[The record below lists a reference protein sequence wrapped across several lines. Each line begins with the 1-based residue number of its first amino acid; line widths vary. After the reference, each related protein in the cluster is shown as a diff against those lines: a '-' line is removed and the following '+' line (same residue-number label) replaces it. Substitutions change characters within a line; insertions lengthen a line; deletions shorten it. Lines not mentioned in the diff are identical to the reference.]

1 MSTFRDTLLARTAPD
16 GDLFGVVTAVADPT
30 GTFID
35 SSGAALV
42 NYSTGRLVFTCAGG
56 RRKWDSS
63 EQPDLDTTYW
73 AYSFTKLLTTI
84 AALQCVERGQIGLD
98 DAVEGILPE
107 LKNPQIIGPGD
118 NEAGTQFTLTS
129 AIGKITLRHLLTHT
143 SGVGYDI
150 MNPLLLAWRESRGE
164 STMSMCGDVVK
175 AYSMPLL
182 FEPGESWAYGGSLD
196 WAGQVVERLTGQ
208 RLGEYMQKNIF
219 SRLEMKN
226 TTFNVIENPHV
237 KQKVMD
243 MVTRSTDGKLSPI
256 DNMYPEDAKT
266 DSGGMGVLTSVGD
279 YIQVVGD
286 LIKEKPRLLQSGT
299 RDQMFEPQFEAI
311 GKQTDGLMAMG
322 FMHENLTGGEKSPG
336 AFGFGL
342 GGLITLRD
350 TPNLPA
356 GTLSW
361 GGMPNLAWFANRKK
375 GVAACYG
382 CQVIPPS
389 DEPSM
394 ALLAEFA
401 KEAWKQS
408 LDN

>member
-1 MSTFRDTLLARTAPD
+1 MSSFQDTLLARTAPD

-30 GTFID
+30 G
-35 SSGAALV
+35 
-42 NYSTGRLVFTCAGG
+42 RLVFTCAGG
-56 RRKWDSS
+56 RRKWDSAD
-63 EQPDLDTTYW
+63 QPDLDTTYW

-107 LKNPQIIGPGD
+107 LKTPQIIGPGD
-118 NEAGTQFTLTS
+118 NEAGTQFTLTP

-143 SGVGYDI
+143 SGIGYDV

-164 STMSMCGDVVK
+164 STMAMCGDVVK

-182 FEPGESWAYGGSLD
+182 FEPGESWSYGGSLD

-237 KQKVMD
+237 KQKLMD
-243 MVTRSTDGKLSPI
+243 MTARSIDGKLSPM

-266 DSGGMGVLTSVGD
+266 DSGGMGALTSVGD

-286 LIKEKPRLLQSGT
+286 LIKEKPVLLQSGT

-311 GKQTDGLMAMG
+311 GKQTDGLMSMG
-322 FMHENLTGGEKSPG
+322 FMHENLTGGEKSSG
-336 AFGFGL
+336 AFSFGL

-361 GGMPNLAWFANRKK
+361 GGMPNLAWFANKKK

-382 CQVIPPS
+382 CQIMPPS

-394 ALLAEFA
+394 AVLAEFA
-401 KEAWKQS
+401 KEAWKHS

>member
-16 GDLFGVVTAVADPT
+16 GDLFGVVTAVTDPT

-322 FMHENLTGGEKSPG
+322 VRVPSPHSQVVLIDEIVYAREPDRRGEITGCLWIWIRRADYAERYTQSASRNAELGWNAKSCVVCKQEERCCSMLRMPSHTP
-336 AFGFGL
+336 FG
-342 GGLITLRD
+342 
-350 TPNLPA
+350 
-356 GTLSW
+356 
-361 GGMPNLAWFANRKK
+361 
-375 GVAACYG
+375 
-382 CQVIPPS
+382 
-389 DEPSM
+389 
-394 ALLAEFA
+394 
-401 KEAWKQS
+401 
-408 LDN
+408 